1 MVLDAVNAELEGVP
15 EAQVE
20 VIRVQALQ
28 KYISPH
34 AFGGRNAE
42 KGTWDGRPPAGFSLS
57 MNLGL
62 SLGMIGQAFGSLIF
76 SRLCDKIGCKIP
88 IQICTLAGI
97 GGYFI
102 MYAGGI
108 WVKSYWLFVIGYVW
122 NNFFGCTMPCAT
134 VYFNQVW
141 TVAPTPLVLLSLAH

>member
-42 KGTWDGRPPAGFSLS
+42 KGTWDGRPPAHDRARTPPLDDRRVQVFR
-57 MNLGL
+57 
-62 SLGMIGQAFGSLIF
+62 A
-76 SRLCDKIGCKIP
+76 SR
-88 IQICTLAGI
+88 AR
-97 GGYFI
+97 
-102 MYAGGI
+102 
-108 WVKSYWLFVIGYVW
+108 S
-122 NNFFGCTMPCAT
+122 
-134 VYFNQVW
+134 
-141 TVAPTPLVLLSLAH
+141 